1 MEIKNTT
8 FFKSNAIALGIAVLV
23 YAYYLY
29 TAFSGGRICDCDTTE
44 KYNGGQRAMRGSH
57 VRTGGVHGFYHK

>member
-1 MEIKNTT
+1 MEIKNRN
-8 FFKSNAIALGIAVLV
+8 FFQANGIALGVAVLV
-23 YAYYLY
+23 YVYYLY

-44 KYNGGQRAMRGSH
+44 KYTGGNATRGSY

>member
-1 MEIKNTT
+1 MEIKKTT
-8 FFKSNAIALGIAVLV
+8 FLKSNAIALGVAVLV

-44 KYNGGQRAMRGSH
+44 KYAGQTTRASH
-57 VRTGGVHGFYHK
+57 MRTGGVHGFYHK